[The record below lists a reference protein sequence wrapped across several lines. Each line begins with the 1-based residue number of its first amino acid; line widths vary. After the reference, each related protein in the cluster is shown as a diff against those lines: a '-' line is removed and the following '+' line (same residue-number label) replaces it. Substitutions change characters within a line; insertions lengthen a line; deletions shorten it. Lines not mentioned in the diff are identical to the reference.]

1 VVSVVE
7 KVDPSSLMCT
17 PTVPPGDDFVEEF
30 ESSCGFLIGH
40 LLGFCR
46 SAFNVDPVYELVKPL
61 CGDWGLMGQ
70 AQAGWGIAG
79 KMCTGVGEN
88 FTALST
94 NTLDVWEGEAADAF
108 RTQMVTLG
116 KNYTTYSEGCDL
128 IGELTGS
135 LIQVAKSAALG
146 IGTLISFLSDILE
159 RLVIE
164 ASVPVVGWLV
174 GAADI
179 AIHIRSF
186 WSKFDRAITL
196 LRRVLDAIEKAI
208 DAIYAV
214 INILHA
220 IKVALATVA
229 GTAAAINATHMD
241 GAARNQF
248 GV

>member
-1 VVSVVE
+1 VSVVE
-7 KVDPSSLMCT
+7 KTDPSSLICT
-17 PTVPPGDDFVEEF
+17 PTVPTGDDFVEEF

-46 SAFNVDPVYELVKPL
+46 SAFDVDPVYELVKPL
-61 CGDWGLMGQ
+61 CGDWGLMGK
-70 AQAGWGIAG
+70 AQTGWG
-79 KMCTGVGEN
+79 
-88 FTALST
+88 TALST

-108 RTQMVTLG
+108 RAQMVTLG
-116 KNYTTYSEGCDL
+116 QNYATYSEGCDL

-135 LIQVAKSAALG
+135 LIEVAKSAALG
-146 IGTLISFLSDILE
+146 IATLISFLSDILE
-159 RLVIE
+159 RLVVE

-196 LRRVLDAIEKAI
+196 LRKVLDAIEKAV

-214 INILHA
+214 INIMHA